1 MDRSAVVPLRCLRAT
16 TDGEHRQAAASV
28 GGPEVESPD
37 DLDVVDSTAG
47 RQA

>member
-1 MDRSAVVPLRCLRAT
+1 MNRSAAVPLPCLGAT
-16 TDGEHRQAAASV
+16 TDGELLQAVASG

-47 RQA
+47 PQA